1 MLVFKFFSLLV
12 FFKMEEI
19 QNRQNDIQPQNNMEE
34 QEIDLMGL
42 AMKLWAEKKMIL
54 KACGWAALVGL
65 VVAFSIPK
73 EYESTVTLAPES
85 NKGRS
90 ISGGMAALA
99 GMAGI
104 NLGGSS
110 SADALS
116 PELYPDIV
124 KSVPFSIEMFDVK
137 VTDKDGELNTT
148 LYEYLKEEQK
158 QPWWGYITAAPFKAL
173 GWVVK
178 TIKGEDEE
186 KAANDS
192 IDSFRLTKDQ
202 SMIIKAMSERISV
215 SVDKKTY
222 VITIT
227 TTMQDPVI
235 AATVTN
241 AVMEKLQSYITEYRT
256 NKARKDLEFTEK
268 LYAEN
273 METYHKAQQEY
284 AQYMDRN
291 QNVSLRSA
299 QTQQERLRNE
309 MELAFNVYNQTAQQL
324 QVAKAKVQED
334 TPVFTV
340 VEAATVPLRA
350 AKPSKA
356 MILIG
361 FVFLAAVGAGGW
373 VLYGREFV
381 EQFRAKSC

>member
-1 MLVFKFFSLLV
+1 
-12 FFKMEEI
+12 MENI
-19 QNRQNDIQPQNNMEE
+19 QKQQNIQE
-34 QEIDLMGL
+34 QEIDLVEL
-42 AMKLWAEKKMIL
+42 AKKLWSERKLIL
-54 KACGWAALVGL
+54 KSCGWAVLVGL
-65 VVAFSIPK
+65 VVGFSIPK
-73 EYESTVTLAPES
+73 EYEASVTLAPEATGGKS
-85 NKGRS
+85 V
-90 ISGGMAALA
+90 SGGLSALA

-104 NLGGSS
+104 NLGSSS

-137 VTDKDGELNTT
+137 VKDKDGELDTT
-148 LYEYLKEEQK
+148 LYDYLDEHQRK
-158 QPWWGYITAAPFKAL
+158 PWWGYITAAPFQAL
-173 GWVVK
+173 GWVMK

-186 KAANDS
+186 KEGDGTVN
-192 IDSFRLTKDQ
+192 SFSLTKDQ
-202 SMIIKAMSERISV
+202 SDIIKAMGKRIV
-215 SVDKKTY
+215 VTVDKKTS
-222 VITIT
+222 VINIT
-227 TTMQDPVI
+227 TTMQDPLI

-241 AVMEKLQSYITEYRT
+241 EVMEKLQEYITTYRT
-256 NKARKDLEFTEK
+256 NKARKDLEFTQK
-268 LYAEN
+268 LYEES
-273 METYHKAQQEY
+273 MEQYHKAQQEY
-284 AQYMDRN
+284 AAYMDRN

-350 AKPSKA
+350 SKPSKA

-361 FVFLAAVGAGGW
+361 FVFLAGVGACGW
-373 VLYGREFV
+373 ILFGKDLIN
-381 EQFRAKSC
+381 QFKAKN

>member
-1 MLVFKFFSLLV
+1 
-12 FFKMEEI
+12 MEEI

-34 QEIDLMGL
+34 QEIDLMEL

-124 KSVPFSIEMFDVK
+124 KSVPFSVEMFDVK

-173 GWVVK
+173 GWVVS

-186 KAANDS
+186 EGEGEGGV
-192 IDSFRLTKDQ
+192 DSFRLTKDQ
-202 SMIIKAMSERISV
+202 SKIIKAMGERIAV
-215 SVDKKTY
+215 SVDKKTF

-324 QVAKAKVQED
+324 QMAKAKVQED

>member
-1 MLVFKFFSLLV
+1 
-12 FFKMEEI
+12 MEEI

-34 QEIDLMGL
+34 QEIDLMEL

-73 EYESTVTLAPES
+73 EYESTVTLAPEL
-85 NKGRS
+85 NNGRS

-124 KSVPFSIEMFDVK
+124 KSVPFSVEMFDVK

-158 QPWWGYITAAPFKAL
+158 QPWWGYITAAPFK
-173 GWVVK
+173 
-178 TIKGEDEE
+178 KGEDEE
-186 KAANDS
+186 EGEGEGGV
-192 IDSFRLTKDQ
+192 DSFRLTKDQ
-202 SMIIKAMSERISV
+202 SKIIKAMGERIAV
-215 SVDKKTY
+215 SVDKKTF

-324 QVAKAKVQED
+324 QMAKAKVQED

-350 AKPSKA
+350 SKPSKA

-373 VLYGREFV
+373 ILFGREFV

>member
-1 MLVFKFFSLLV
+1 M
-12 FFKMEEI
+12 
-19 QNRQNDIQPQNNMEE
+19 QQQNNIQTQQNV
-34 QEIDLMGL
+34 QEIDLLEL
-42 AMKLWAEKKMIL
+42 AKKLWAQKKLIL
-54 KACGWAALVGL
+54 KSCGWAALVGL
-65 VVAFSIPK
+65 VVGFSIPK
-73 EYESTVTLAPES
+73 EYSASVTLAPETTS
-85 NKGRS
+85 GKS
-90 ISGGMAALA
+90 ISGGLSALA

-104 NLGGSS
+104 SLGSGQTS
-110 SADALS
+110 DALS

-137 VTDKDGELNTT
+137 VQDKDGELDTT
-148 LYEYLKEEQK
+148 LYDYLKEHQK
-158 QPWWGYITAAPFKAL
+158 KAWWGYIISAPFKAL

-186 KAANDS
+186 SGKGRVNA
-192 IDSFRLTKDQ
+192 FQLTKDQ
-202 SMIIKAMSERISV
+202 SEIIGALGKRISV
-215 SVDKKTY
+215 SVDKKTS
-222 VITIT
+222 VINIT
-227 TTMQDPVI
+227 TTMQDPLI

-241 AVMEKLQSYITEYRT
+241 EVMEKLQDYITTYRT

-268 LYAEN
+268 LYEEN

-284 AQYMDRN
+284 AAYMDRN

-309 MELAFNVYNQTAQQL
+309 MELAFNVYNQAAQQL

-340 VEAATVPLRA
+340 VEAATVPLKQS
-350 AKPSKA
+350 KPSKP

-361 FVFLAAVGAGGW
+361 FVFLAGVGAAGW
-373 VLYGREFV
+373 VLFGKDIV
-381 EQFRAKSC
+381 EQLKTKK

>member
-1 MLVFKFFSLLV
+1 
-12 FFKMEEI
+12 MEEI

-34 QEIDLMGL
+34 QEIDLMEL

-110 SADALS
+110 GPDALS

-173 GWVVK
+173 GWVVS

-192 IDSFRLTKDQ
+192 IDSFRLTPDQ
-202 SMIIKAMSERISV
+202 SGIIGALGSRIAV
-215 SVDKKTY
+215 SVDKKSF

-241 AVMEKLQSYITEYRT
+241 EVKEKLQNYITEYRT

-373 VLYGREFV
+373 VLFGREFV

>member
-1 MLVFKFFSLLV
+1 
-12 FFKMEEI
+12 MEEI

-34 QEIDLMGL
+34 QEIDLMEL
-42 AMKLWAEKKMIL
+42 AMKLWAERKMIL
-54 KACGWAALVGL
+54 KWCGWAALVGL
-65 VVAFSIPK
+65 IVAFSIPK
-73 EYESTVTLAPES
+73 EYEASVTLAPES

-110 SADALS
+110 GPDALS

-124 KSVPFSIEMFDVK
+124 KSVPFSVEMFDVK

-173 GWVVK
+173 GWVVS

-186 KAANDS
+186 EGEGEGGV
-192 IDSFRLTKDQ
+192 DSFRLTKDQ
-202 SMIIKAMSERISV
+202 SSIITALGNRIAV
-215 SVDKKTY
+215 SVDKKTF

-241 AVMEKLQSYITEYRT
+241 EVKEKLQNYITEYRT

-324 QVAKAKVQED
+324 QMAKAKVQED

-373 VLYGREFV
+373 ILFGREFV
-381 EQFRAKSC
+381 EQFRAKSI

>member
-1 MLVFKFFSLLV
+1 
-12 FFKMEEI
+12 MEEI

-34 QEIDLMGL
+34 QEIDLMEL

-73 EYESTVTLAPES
+73 EYESTVTLAPEL

-110 SADALS
+110 GPDALS

-124 KSVPFSIEMFDVK
+124 KSVPFSVEMFDVK

-173 GWVVK
+173 GWVVS

-186 KAANDS
+186 EGEGEGGV
-192 IDSFRLTKDQ
+192 DSFRLTKDQ
-202 SMIIKAMSERISV
+202 SSIITALGNRIAV
-215 SVDKKTY
+215 SVDKKTF

-241 AVMEKLQSYITEYRT
+241 EVKEKLQSYITEYRT

-324 QVAKAKVQED
+324 QMAKAKVQED

-361 FVFLAAVGAGGW
+361 CVFLAAVGACGW
-373 VLYGREFV
+373 ILFGREFV
-381 EQFRAKSC
+381 EQFKAKSC

>member
-1 MLVFKFFSLLV
+1 
-12 FFKMEEI
+12 ME
-19 QNRQNDIQPQNNMEE
+19 DIQKQQNNIQTQQNVQE
-34 QEIDLMGL
+34 QEIDLLEL
-42 AMKLWAEKKMIL
+42 AKKLWAEKKLIL
-54 KACGWAALVGL
+54 KSCGWAALVGL
-65 VVAFSIPK
+65 VVGFSIPK
-73 EYESTVTLAPES
+73 EYEASVTLAPETTGGKS
-85 NKGRS
+85 V
-90 ISGGMAALA
+90 SGGLSALA

-104 NLGGSS
+104 NLGSSS

-137 VTDKDGELNTT
+137 VQDKDGELNTT
-148 LYEYLKEEQK
+148 LYEYLKEHQK
-158 QPWWGYITAAPFKAL
+158 QAWWGYITSAPFQAL

-178 TIKGEDEE
+178 TIKGEEKTEE
-186 KAANDS
+186 GDGS
-192 IDSFRLTKDQ
+192 VDSFRLTQDQ
-202 SMIIKAMSERISV
+202 SSIIGALGERISV
-215 SVDKKTY
+215 SVDKKTS
-222 VITIT
+222 VINIT
-227 TTMQDPVI
+227 TTMQDPLI

-241 AVMEKLQSYITEYRT
+241 EVMTKLQDYITTYRT

-268 LYAEN
+268 LYEEN

-284 AQYMDRN
+284 ASYMDRN

-350 AKPSKA
+350 SKPSKP

-361 FVFLAAVGAGGW
+361 FVFLAGVGAAGW
-373 VLYGREFV
+373 VLFGKEIF
-381 EQFRAKSC
+381 EQFKTKN

>member
-1 MLVFKFFSLLV
+1 
-12 FFKMEEI
+12 MEEI

-34 QEIDLMGL
+34 QEIDLMEL
-42 AMKLWAEKKMIL
+42 AMKLWAERKMIL
-54 KACGWAALVGL
+54 KWCGWAALVGL
-65 VVAFSIPK
+65 IVAFSIPK

-104 NLGGSS
+104 NLGSSS

-124 KSVPFSIEMFDVK
+124 KSVPFSVEMFDVK

-148 LYEYLKEEQK
+148 LYEYLKEDQK
-158 QPWWGYITAAPFKAL
+158 QAWWGYITAAPFKAL
-173 GWVVK
+173 GWVVS

-186 KAANDS
+186 EGEGEGGV
-192 IDSFRLTKDQ
+192 DSFRLTKDQ
-202 SMIIKAMSERISV
+202 SKIIKAMGERIAV
-215 SVDKKTY
+215 SVDKKTF

-241 AVMEKLQSYITEYRT
+241 AVKEKLQSYITEYRT

-284 AQYMDRN
+284 ANYMDRN

-324 QVAKAKVQED
+324 QMAKAKVQED

-361 FVFLAAVGAGGW
+361 FVFLAAVGAGAW
-373 VLYGREFV
+373 VLFGREFV
-381 EQFRAKSC
+381 EQFKAKSC